1 MIALIGLL
9 IIGGVMYTMPVD
21 ESEII
26 ERQENLGYLLIA
38 TSGAYGLY
46 GNNREW
52 DEDVDAEEYI
62 NSLKTT
68 ANIQYSL
75 LIAGGYMLYR
85 ANTLAESAKQE
96 RVKEKGERL
105 GDRLKKLEDE
115 LKKKKEGDK
124 L

>member
-1 MIALIGLL
+1 MGALIGLL
-9 IIGGVMYTMPVD
+9 IIGGVWYTMPVD

-85 ANTLAESAKQE
+85 ANTLAESAKQV

-115 LKKKKEGDK
+115 FKKKKEGEK
-124 L
+124 

>member
-21 ESEII
+21 ESRII

-38 TSGAYGLY
+38 TSGGYGLY
-46 GNNREW
+46 NNNREW
-52 DEDVDAEEYI
+52 DENVDAEEYI

-85 ANTLAESAKQE
+85 ANTLADSAEQE

-115 LKKKKEGDK
+115 FKKKKEGDK
-124 L
+124 

>member
-1 MIALIGLL
+1 MGALIGLL
-9 IIGGVMYTMPVD
+9 IIGGVWYTMPVD

-115 LKKKKEGDK
+115 FKKKKEGDQI
-124 L
+124 